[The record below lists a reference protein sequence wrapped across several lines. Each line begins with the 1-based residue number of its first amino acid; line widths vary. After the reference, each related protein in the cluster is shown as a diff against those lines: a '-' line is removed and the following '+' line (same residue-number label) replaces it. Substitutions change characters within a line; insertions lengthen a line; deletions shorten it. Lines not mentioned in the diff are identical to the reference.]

1 MTYIGQLVRAGFDGK
16 VWLCV
21 IKEENG
27 FDGWSYGV
35 DVVAELD
42 GSDIIRLVDPPY
54 HKGLNSIHDVPMSII
69 RNYSVALNNRSKSL
83 DPEMKKYTIK
93 GKIL

>member
-1 MTYIGQLVRAGFDGK
+1 MAFIGQLVRAIFDGK

-21 IKEENG
+21 IKEDVG

-42 GSDIIRLVDPPY
+42 GSDIIRIIDPLY
-54 HKGLNSIHDVPMSII
+54 HRGLNDIHDVPMNLIM
-69 RNYSVALNNRSKSL
+69 NYSKALNNRLKTS
-83 DPEMKKYTIK
+83 DPEMKMYTIK
-93 GKIL
+93 GRIL